1 MAPAAI
7 PVLISLFLCL
17 VPILQMLRKL
27 DNKAQLREA
36 IIVQYKRSNF
46 TKVHNFPFIKGKDA

>member
-1 MAPAAI
+1 
-7 PVLISLFLCL
+7 
-17 VPILQMLRKL
+17 MLGKL

-46 TKVHNFPFIKGKDA
+46 TKVYNFPFIKGKYA

>member
-1 MAPAAI
+1 
-7 PVLISLFLCL
+7 
-17 VPILQMLRKL
+17 MLRKL